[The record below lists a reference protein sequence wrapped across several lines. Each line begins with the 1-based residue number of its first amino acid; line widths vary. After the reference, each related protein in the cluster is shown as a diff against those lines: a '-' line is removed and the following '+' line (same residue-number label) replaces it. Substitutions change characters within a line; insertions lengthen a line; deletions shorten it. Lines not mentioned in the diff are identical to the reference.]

1 MNDKRLKKR
10 HFSKELRIYSVKSK
24 SDLISI
30 INQVLTKE
38 LPEDI
43 NEVLQFGFNFDSSLP
58 LLNSDFFVNYKGL
71 ENSEEYRERLMKEEA
86 SKNKRL
92 KLLVELV
99 EEFEYKLEKNS
110 E

>member
-1 MNDKRLKKR
+1 MKKLINR
-10 HFSKELRIYSVKSK
+10 HYSKELRIYSVKSK

-71 ENSEEYRERLMKEEA
+71 ENSEEYRERLIKEEA
-86 SKNKRL
+86 SKNEKL
-92 KLLVELV
+92 KLLIELAK
-99 EEFEYKLEKNS
+99 EFEYKLEKNI